1 MEACPRF
8 VKSGCGDIHKEK
20 IDLAT
25 PDGWLD
31 LADSVLDALRDTISD
46 ALASRQ
52 AGTPIGQWVGSLF
65 SVAPRNYPFRKCD
78 YEYGEGVE
86 YGVNAIVFYNDG
98 GTERVYQVITAGTS
112 RNTLWTHCNPAHSR

>member
-1 MEACPRF
+1 MMQVSSTEVTLFLLRVIYVPRNGKP
-8 VKSGCGDIHKEK
+8 VIDLLKVDVGDIHKEK
-20 IDLAT
+20 MNLAT

-65 SVAPRNYPFRKCD
+65 RLVAPR
-78 YEYGEGVE
+78 VS
-86 YGVNAIVFYNDG
+86 I
-98 GTERVYQVITAGTS
+98 
-112 RNTLWTHCNPAHSR
+112 